1 MPEEDN
7 GQQPEQSA
15 TMHIGAVYKQRIR
28 IETDRDY
35 TDGRHTHIYNLDT
48 GEVITNILEITIH
61 MSGSPREAH
70 MAKITYAL
78 MNEQNRPVII
88 SDELVTGTLTVDNPE
103 LAITVFEV
111 GHE

>member
-7 GQQPEQSA
+7 GTAPEQSA

-48 GEVITNILEITIH
+48 GEAITNILEITVH
-61 MSGSPREAH
+61 MSGSPHKEHTAL
-70 MAKITYAL
+70 ITYAL
-78 MNEQNRPVII
+78 MNEQNRPVIV
-88 SDELVTGTLTVDNPE
+88 SDEIVTGTLTVDNPE
-103 LAITVFEV
+103 LA
-111 GHE
+111 